1 MRILTASLG
10 TETNT
15 FSPIATGWS
24 AFQELSIYHYGEP
37 LEPSF
42 AASVMPLWLGMG
54 AKDGHEVVH
63 SIGAFA
69 APAGRTVRAV
79 YESMRDEILRDATEK
94 GPFEVALLSM
104 HGAMVA
110 DGYDDCEGDLLTRLR
125 EPYSLNLFTL
135 TGL

>member
-24 AFQELSIYHYGEP
+24 AFQELGIYHYGEP
-37 LEPSF
+37 L
-42 AASVMPLWLGMG
+42 
-54 AKDGHEVVH
+54 EVVH

-79 YESMRDEILRDATEK
+79 YSMRDEILRDATEK
-94 GPFEVALLSM
+94 GPFNVALLSM
-104 HGAMVA
+104 HGVMVA

-125 EPYSLNLFTL
+125 EPCSLNLFTL
-135 TGL
+135 TEGYRVLQFFQPVKVTCVVHDNY